1 VYALSRHFRE
11 LGVTLVM
18 TMEVPEVL
26 GGGQLTGHGV
36 SSIADNVILL
46 RYLEV
51 DARLERAI
59 SILKARTI
67 AHSTELRMFSI
78 VEHGASVGGPLREL
92 RGVLTGLPVHVSSH
106 PESMKRES

>member
-1 VYALSRHFRE
+1 
-11 LGVTLVM
+11 VTLAM

-78 VEHGASVGGPLREL
+78 VDQGASVGGPLREL
-92 RGVLTGLPVHVSSH
+92 RGVLTGLPVPVSNH
-106 PESMKRES
+106 PESIKRDS